1 MINMKD
7 FTRKRNHISY
17 ISKFLRT
24 IDTECTIIRLNMND
38 ENQEESVKKMRIY
51 TLLQKKYKKRL
62 SLITF

>member
-38 ENQEESVKKMRIY
+38 ENQEESVKKCVYIHY
-51 TLLQKKYKKRL
+51 FKKSTRKD
-62 SLITF
+62 SH

>member
-24 IDTECTIIRLNMND
+24 IDTEWTIIRLNMND